1 MKFAT
6 DFRRIARNAL
16 RGKWGLAVLA
26 GFIASLLGAVSTPS
40 SINYNF
46 NYEEAETGVS
56 ADNLIG
62 TLFADSEN
70 GMKVLS
76 ILMGLF
82 GIIFIVALAV
92 GIVMFIV
99 TSVVQVGYSRFNLEL
114 VDGKEPTIG
123 NLFSYFSY
131 WKTTALAS
139 FLSGLY
145 IFLWSLL
152 FIIPGIIATYSY
164 AMVPYILA
172 DNPNLSASEAIEL
185 SKQMMTGNRW
195 RLFSLWLSFIGWEFL
210 CILTLGIG
218 MLWLVPYMNAATAEF
233 YREVSKTR
241 HEFNEPVD
249 FATEQTYVVN
259 E

>member
-1 MKFAT
+1 MKFAS
-6 DFRRIARNAL
+6 DFRRIARDAL
-16 RGKWGLAVLA
+16 RGKWGIAVLA

-40 SINYNF
+40 GINF
-46 NYEEAETGVS
+46 NFNLEEAETGVS
-56 ADNLIG
+56 ADNLIS
-62 TLFADSEN
+62 TIFADSEN
-70 GMKVLS
+70 GSKMLS
-76 ILMGLF
+76 ILLGLV
-82 GIIFIVALAV
+82 GIIFIVSLAI

-123 NLFSYFSY
+123 NLFSYFGY
-131 WKTTALAS
+131 WKTTASAS

-145 IFLWSLL
+145 IGLWSLL
-152 FIIPGIIATYSY
+152 FIIPGIIAGYSY

-185 SKQMMTGNRW
+185 SKQMMIGNRW
-195 RLFSLWLSFIGWEFL
+195 RLFCLWISFIGWEIL
-210 CILTLGIG
+210 CIFTFGIG
-218 MLWLVPYMNAATAEF
+218 ELWLIPYKNAATAEF

-249 FATEQTYVVN
+249 FDAEQTYVVN